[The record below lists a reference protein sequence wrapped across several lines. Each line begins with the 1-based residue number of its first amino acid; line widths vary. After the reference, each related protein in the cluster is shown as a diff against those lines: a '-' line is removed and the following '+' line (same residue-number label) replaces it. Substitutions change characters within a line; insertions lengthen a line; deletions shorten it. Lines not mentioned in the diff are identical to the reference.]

1 MASERK
7 RIWIYPAVL
16 AAVVAGLWV
25 FPNVWYT
32 KKGSE
37 QSVWF
42 AERSEIKGWTYEETP
57 ISQSAE
63 KVLVADRTVNG
74 EFRRDGRPV
83 RVFSAKRYEEKSN
96 EIGLFVHTPDRCWVE
111 GGWKIEPVTPD
122 LVEVTVQG
130 VRLAF
135 ERRVFDYRGQR
146 ELVYFCGLVGGQS
159 LPYRLDHNLSVGMRT
174 ALKESQESAGA
185 AARVSDRH
193 FWKRLGDSFKSRR
206 ALDGPKQFIRI
217 STPVKADDVAG
228 ADERL
233 RQFMGEWLVP
243 GDYERERADFRA
255 VARR

>member
-16 AAVVAGLWV
+16 AALVTGLWV

-37 QSVWF
+37 KSVWF
-42 AERSEIKGWTYEETP
+42 AERSDIEGWTYEEKP

-63 KVLVADRTVNG
+63 SVLVADRTVSG
-74 EFRRDGRPV
+74 EFRKDGRPV

-111 GGWKIEPVTPD
+111 GGWTIEPVTPD
-122 LVEVTVQG
+122 LVEVTVHG
-130 VRLAF
+130 VRLAL
-135 ERRVFDYRGQR
+135 ERRLFDYRGQR
-146 ELVYFCGLVGGQS
+146 ELVYFCGLVGGQT

-174 ALKESQESAGA
+174 ALKESQATAGT
-185 AARVSDRH
+185 AARISDTH
-193 FWKRLGDSFKSRR
+193 FWKRLGTSFASRR

-217 STPVKADDVAG
+217 STAVKGDDVAA
-228 ADERL
+228 ADEWL
-233 RQFMGEWLVP
+233 RQFIGEWLVP
-243 GDYERERADFRA
+243 GDYDQERADRGS